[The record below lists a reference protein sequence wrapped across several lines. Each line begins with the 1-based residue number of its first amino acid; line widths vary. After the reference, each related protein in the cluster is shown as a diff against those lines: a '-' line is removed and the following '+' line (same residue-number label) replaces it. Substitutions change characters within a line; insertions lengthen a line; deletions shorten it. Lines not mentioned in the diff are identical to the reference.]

1 MFLLQEKQMIK
12 VKEKF
17 DKCNK
22 EKLLDVCDVLDIQ
35 VAKANTRKEDIIA
48 KLINFLVAPHVTRA
62 VLLEEQEKSIKGKK
76 RKRITKQG
84 SSRSGASTS
93 KRSAKSRKKNEDSSE
108 EEERKTTTDTES
120 DSEKEEE
127 NEKGFP
133 DRSEDERPQKSES
146 EDKSDS
152 DNESEDVKKVS
163 KINKTF
169 SREKESAAKGKAK
182 ETTFQKKPRTPRKRT
197 NKSLSTH
204 SESDDDI
211 SEVSPKVF
219 SRKKKNEK
227 QKTSTLTKSSSK
239 DNTEKVTKRKGKN
252 KEKSKPSD
260 DQLRNAICDIF
271 KQVDFNTA
279 TFTDIL
285 KLLGKQFDTDL
296 TPRKASLM
304 TMIQE
309 ELTKLAD
316 EDEEDSENDET
327 HTSGKEVEA

>member
-1 MFLLQEKQMIK
+1 MDFQ
-12 VKEKF
+12 
-17 DKCNK
+17 
-22 EKLLDVCDVLDIQ
+22 
-35 VAKANTRKEDIIA
+35 
-48 KLINFLVAPHVTRA
+48 
-62 VLLEEQEKSIKGKK
+62 
-76 RKRITKQG
+76 
-84 SSRSGASTS
+84 
-93 KRSAKSRKKNEDSSE
+93 SRKKNEDSSE

-146 EDKSDS
+146 EDKSGS

-219 SRKKKNEK
+219 SRKKKNVK
-227 QKTSTLTKSSSK
+227 HKTSTLTKSSSK
-239 DNTEKVTKRKGKN
+239 DNTGRH
-252 KEKSKPSD
+252 
-260 DQLRNAICDIF
+260 R
-271 KQVDFNTA
+271 
-279 TFTDIL
+279 
-285 KLLGKQFDTDL
+285 
-296 TPRKASLM
+296 
-304 TMIQE
+304 
-309 ELTKLAD
+309 ELYVL
-316 EDEEDSENDET
+316 SCCSN
-327 HTSGKEVEA
+327 